1 MNYCHTNVIQLV
13 SSILLVSFSPLMHVF
28 SMERRMDC
36 LQILQLSIAAEE
48 GSLQTQTAVLFE
60 EQRDRKMMD
69 IQSNIIVSLIW
80 KLVSSTE

>member
-13 SSILLVSFSPLMHVF
+13 SSILLVSFVLLMHTL
-28 SMERRMDC
+28 SMERSMDC
-36 LQILQLSIAAEE
+36 IQILQLSVAAEE
-48 GSLQTQTAVLFE
+48 GTLQTQTAVLFE

-80 KLVSSTE
+80 KLISFTE